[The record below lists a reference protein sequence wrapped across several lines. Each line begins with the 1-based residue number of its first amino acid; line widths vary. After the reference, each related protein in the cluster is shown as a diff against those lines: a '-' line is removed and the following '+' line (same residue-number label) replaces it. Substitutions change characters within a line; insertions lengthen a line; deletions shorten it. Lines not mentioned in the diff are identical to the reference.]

1 MHFSITTGVVLLLQ
15 ILFVGCDQSQT
26 PLLSS
31 AATKC
36 RPHRIAIIGA
46 GPGGSSASY
55 HLEKFAQSSSLDIAL
70 DITVF
75 DSNPYIGGRTTTVN
89 ALDDPRYPTELGA
102 SIFVKINHI
111 LYNATR
117 DFELIPSFRNRESAA
132 PDAKYELGIWDGT
145 QFVFKT
151 AHEEGDDDDGT
162 SSSWRGWWDIAK
174 LLWKYGLSPIR
185 TQRATRAAL
194 GSFLKFYDDDDGVFP
209 FASLQDAV
217 DSTGLAAYTGL
228 TGKEVLKNAGVSAM
242 FGREIIQAS
251 TRVNYA
257 SNLGG
262 IHGLETLVCMA
273 IEGAMAVDGGN
284 WQIFERMVKES
295 AARVFLN
302 TSVTDVSRS
311 VTTDTAG
318 FARGRY
324 HLRTTNPDL
333 NEYLT
338 ADGDRDMGMQRDGDG
353 DGDEHGYDTVIIA
366 APLQFA
372 NLSFTPALVNPP
384 ETIPYTS
391 LYVTLLTSPHRLAP
405 KFFGLDRPEDVP
417 SSVITTLPGSLD
429 DQLGSRHGVD
439 GVGPAGFWSVSTL
452 RVLRPDLDGTFSVSV
467 HGPGGPNTAS
477 AAAATERAGEEAEN
491 EKEGRAQTQTQYLY
505 KIFSPAPLTAT
516 FLSDLLGFDLEDTST
531 LTSPTST
538 GGDDDDDDDNNN
550 NDNDN
555 DNNRLSQLGQLSQ
568 LRKKD
573 ITWLHEK
580 MWHSYPYELP
590 RTTFDNFT
598 LSMDMSMPRPMHVP
612 VQTSGGEGGGEE
624 EEEEGEEEEMEEGE
638 GLYYLSSM
646 ETLISTM
653 ETSALAGMNVARLIV
668 DSLSQSQS
676 QSRQCA

>member
-26 PLLSS
+26 PLRSGV
-31 AATKC
+31 ATKC

-55 HLEKFAQSSSLDIAL
+55 HLEKFAQSSSLDIPL

-75 DSNPYIGGRTTTVN
+75 DSNAYIGGRTTTVN

-117 DFELIPSFRNRESAA
+117 DFELIPSFRNHESAA

-145 QFVFKT
+145 QFVFTT
-151 AHEEGDDDDGT
+151 AHEEDDDDGT
-162 SSSWRGWWDIAK
+162 NSSWRGWWDIAK
-174 LLWKYGLSPIR
+174 LLWRYGLSPIR

-194 GSFLKFYDDDDGVFP
+194 GSFLKFYDNDNNDGVFP

-217 DSTGLAAYTGL
+217 DRTGLAAYTSL

-311 VTTDTAG
+311 A
-318 FARGRY
+318 ASALGRY
-324 HLRTTNPDL
+324 HLRTTDPDL
-333 NEYLT
+333 NEYLN
-338 ADGDRDMGMQRDGDG
+338 ADRDRDMSMGMQ
-353 DGDEHGYDTVIIA
+353 GDEYGHGYGYDTVIIA

-417 SSVITTLPGSLD
+417 SSVITTLPESLD
-429 DQLGSRHGVD
+429 DQLGSRHDVD

-452 RVLRPDLDGTFSVSV
+452 RVLRPDLDGTFSV
-467 HGPGGPNTAS
+467 HGFGSNTS
-477 AAAATERAGEEAEN
+477 SAATEKGEEAEN
-491 EKEGRAQTQTQYLY
+491 EEEGQMQTQYLY

-516 FLSDLLGFDLEDTST
+516 FLSDLLGFDLEDTPPF
-531 LTSPTST
+531 PTSRGRGD
-538 GGDDDDDDDNNN
+538 GGSDGDDDDDDNN
-550 NDNDN
+550 DNDQLN
-555 DNNRLSQLGQLSQ
+555 LSQLSQ
-568 LRKKD
+568 LPEKD
-573 ITWLHEK
+573 ITWLYEK
-580 MWHSYPYELP
+580 LWHSYPYELP

-598 LSMDMSMPRPMHVP
+598 LAMDMPMPAFKR
-612 VQTSGGEGGGEE
+612 GGEE
-624 EEEEGEEEEMEEGE
+624 EQEKGEGMNPQEQ
-638 GLYYLSSM
+638 GLYYLSTM
-646 ETLISTM
+646 ESLISTM

-668 DSLSQSQS
+668 DSLSLSQSQS